1 MLNARSSTANRTT
14 AGRWTVAAAL
24 LASTVTLLAACG
36 GSATGG
42 SDTGSSAPESSAT
55 TDSGTGSNTPVIR
68 GNAVACTASASQTC
82 AVAGTNAGEVVVSWG
97 TMTPPN
103 NVKYVG
109 YEVKIKSGTGDWAGA
124 GTGCSSGNMES
135 AKNATGCTVT
145 GLAAGTYSFK
155 VAPVGKILGV
165 TATASFVTRSPDV
178 IVAGTPS
185 APVITAATSTE
196 STTATVTFSAPTET
210 GGSDITGYTVASDS
224 GNITKTATTAGTVT
238 VDGLTA
244 GTSYTFTV
252 TATNAAGFT
261 SDKSAP
267 SGTVTPVKTYA
278 VGDTGPGG
286 GKVFYRATTPFTS
299 AGSACGSSCSYLEVG
314 PRSAATITWCASTT
328 TQVAGTFGTAVG
340 TGYQNTQNMR
350 NSTTTCATGAWQWA
364 TTTSGGLSDWYLPSK
379 NELAFIYATRTAV
392 SLVGD
397 QSYWSSSQSY
407 SDTAWYHQFAQ
418 STGYEGMKK
427 QPKYVLPVRA
437 F

>member
-1 MLNARSSTANRTT
+1 
-14 AGRWTVAAAL
+14 
-24 LASTVTLLAACG
+24 
-36 GSATGG
+36 
-42 SDTGSSAPESSAT
+42 
-55 TDSGTGSNTPVIR
+55 
-68 GNAVACTASASQTC
+68 
-82 AVAGTNAGEVVVSWG
+82 
-97 TMTPPN
+97 MTPSDSN
-103 NVKYVG
+103 DKLKG
-109 YEVKIKSGTGDWAGA
+109 YEVAIKIGTNDWAVA
-124 GTGCSSGNMES
+124 GTGCSSANMNSKE
-135 AKNATGCTVT
+135 AATSCTVT

-155 VAPVGKILGV
+155 VAPVLKTNGSNKRTGTYV
-165 TATASFVTRSPDV
+165 TQSPDV
-178 IVAGTPS
+178 IVAGAPGAPS
-185 APVITAATSTE
+185 ITTATATG
-196 STTATVTFSAPTET
+196 STTATVTFTAPTLT
-210 GGSDITGYTVASDS
+210 GGSDITKYTVASVS

-261 SDKSAP
+261 SVKSAP

-379 NELAFIYATRTAV
+379 DELAYIYSARTAV
-392 SLVGD
+392 RLVGA

-427 QPKYVLPVRA
+427 DPSYVLPVRA